1 VQATKRT
8 FEAIYPILKVPII
21 FKRLAVSEVEEP
33 QNCSSFSQQLQRWIF
48 KEWLVVHSDSSPPS
62 AAAGVSSAAAASSSS
77 SSSLGLLSAHSF
89 SLWIANSRDLYTH
102 FILNRTY
109 VVVPPSV
116 VTNAGVPPE
125 LVNAPSA

>member
-33 QNCSSFSQQLQRWIF
+33 HNCSSFSQQLQRWNF

-62 AAAGVSSAAAASSSS
+62 AAAGVSSAAASSSS
-77 SSSLGLLSAHSF
+77 SSSLGLLRSHSF

-102 FILNRTY
+102 FILNCTY